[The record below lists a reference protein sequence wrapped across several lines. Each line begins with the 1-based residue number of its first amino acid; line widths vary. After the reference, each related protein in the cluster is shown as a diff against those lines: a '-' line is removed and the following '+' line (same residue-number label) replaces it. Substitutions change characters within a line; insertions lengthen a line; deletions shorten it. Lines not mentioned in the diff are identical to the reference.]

1 LIADNFLGSESFHD
15 GNDRPEVGMLGR
27 AIRLALAALVLGGA
41 PAFASDPNEEAL
53 LQRGREIA
61 VRCARCHAVEAA
73 DESPQ
78 RITIPFRDLARRYPV
93 EMLVDAARTGI
104 IEGHDEMPAFDLG
117 VADIR
122 ALLTYIDKLNPKVPG
137 YVHFMAD

>member
-1 LIADNFLGSESFHD
+1 
-15 GNDRPEVGMLGR
+15 MLAR
-27 AIRLALAALVLGGA
+27 TTWLALAVLTVCGA
-41 PAFASDPNEEAL
+41 PAIASDPDEAAL

-61 VRCARCHAVEAA
+61 ARCARCHAVEAN

-93 EMLVDAARTGI
+93 EMLVDAARTGT

-117 VADIR
+117 LSDMR

-137 YVHFMAD
+137 YIHFMAD

>member
-1 LIADNFLGSESFHD
+1 
-15 GNDRPEVGMLGR
+15 MLGR
-27 AIRLALAALVLGGA
+27 ATRLALAILALGTT
-41 PAFASDPNEEAL
+41 PAFASDPNEAAL

-61 VRCARCHAVEAA
+61 ARCARCHAVEAN

-93 EMLVDAARTGI
+93 EMLVDAARTGT

-117 VADIR
+117 LADIR